1 MSTVLFLV
9 NHEVV
14 IYNFRLEIIEKLL
27 EEGHRVII
35 SSPGGQRI
43 EELKNLGCE
52 HYDIELSRHGVN
64 PFEELRLIGTYKRL
78 IKKTRPDIV
87 FTFTIKPN
95 IYGSLAAR
103 KFKVPCVANI
113 TGLGTALEN
122 DGILQM
128 LTRFM
133 YKYAFRQAQT
143 VFFQNKENED
153 FFAKYHIAD
162 GKRKLIP
169 GSGVNLNRY
178 TPTEYPRIEGSGRN
192 KKLRFAF
199 ISRIMKE
206 KGIEEYLKAAIILK
220 RKYHGLEFHVCGFCE
235 EGTRYFELL
244 NRLHEKEII
253 VYHGMINN
261 VAEMMASCHCIVHP
275 TYYPEGISNVLL
287 EACACAR
294 PIITTNRSGCR
305 EVIEDEKNGFV
316 VKEKNYIDLIRVLEK
331 IINSTYDSLKEM
343 GLYARQNVEKEF
355 DRKTVV
361 QAYLNELNRNNKS
374 YNS

>member
-27 EEGHRVII
+27 EDGHRVII
-35 SSPGGQRI
+35 SSPGGKRI
-43 EELKNLGCE
+43 DELKNLGCE
-52 HYDIELSRHGVN
+52 HYDVELSRHGIN
-64 PFEELRLIGTYKRL
+64 PLKEITLLKTYKSL
-78 IKKTRPDIV
+78 IKNTKPDIV

-95 IYGSLAAR
+95 IYGSIAAR
-103 KFKVPCVANI
+103 KFNVPCVANI

-133 YKYAFRQAQT
+133 YKYAFRQVQT
-143 VFFQNKENED
+143 CFFQNKENED
-153 FFAKYHIAD
+153 FFARYHIAD

-169 GSGVNLNRY
+169 GSGVNLDRY
-178 TPTEYPRIEGSGRN
+178 TPTEYPRIEGNGRN

-220 RKYHGLEFHVCGFCE
+220 RKYPELEFHVCGFCE

-253 VYHGMINN
+253 VYHGMISN

-287 EACACAR
+287 EAGACAR
-294 PIITTNRSGCR
+294 PIITTNRAGCR
-305 EVIEDEKNGFV
+305 EVIEDGKNGFV
-316 VKEKNYIDLIRVLEK
+316 VKEKNHIDLIGAIKK
-331 IINSTYDSLKEM
+331 IITSKQEFLKEM
-343 GLYARQNVEKEF
+343 GLYGREKVTKEF
-355 DRKTVV
+355 DRKIVV
-361 QAYLNELNRNNKS
+361 QAYMSEMV
-374 YNS
+374 